1 MRGVKYFCVLYLKD
15 TSIIVVCDFKWIYFA
30 GIKNGN
36 ECYCMKSI
44 IHEKLWYV
52 EENSNC
58 NMKCKVGESE
68 YLCGGED
75 SMNVYVAS

>member
-1 MRGVKYFCVLYLKD
+1 
-15 TSIIVVCDFKWIYFA
+15 
-30 GIKNGN
+30 
-36 ECYCMKSI
+36 MKSV

-52 EENSNC
+52 EENANC
-58 NMKCKVGESE
+58 NMKCEVGESE

>member
-1 MRGVKYFCVLYLKD
+1 
-15 TSIIVVCDFKWIYFA
+15 
-30 GIKNGN
+30 
-36 ECYCMKSI
+36 MKSV

-58 NMKCKVGESE
+58 NMKCKAGESE